1 MMAPYSERKKQL
13 AGIEDPVV
21 IRKILAHLSETATQT
36 GSVPLLSGKRSF
48 TSNDFQRHLSRPD
61 IVISIHFQRY
71 SLQLTGTVRGV
82 EHALARVSPVLL
94 NSDMP
99 QAAIDQLSEAL
110 RLNPNEPRTPFLNLK
125 GIAQY
130 VIGDYAAALKNFER
144 NLEIKGPTGPHMDVF
159 VAATCAQ
166 RAGIFQ
172 PPINQI
178 VQLASSPQVHWK
190 CLVKK

>member
-1 MMAPYSERKKQL
+1 VTITHLGQQL
-13 AGIEDPVV
+13 SIEV
-21 IRKILAHLSETATQT
+21 LAAEYLQWVDNCDNPPSQSWFRYRPQS
-36 GSVPLLSGKRSF
+36 GYLSGTDCSVAD
-48 TSNDFQRHLSRPD
+48 SWSRPD